1 MRHFYY
7 SKIYIDLIKNI
18 LYFIHS
24 YNKRGTGSK
33 QINFEIENNTVKN
46 VEFIGGCNGNLQ
58 GISRLIEG
66 MNIDDA
72 ITKLNGINCNGR
84 GTSYPDQLSIALNE
98 YKLKKA

>member
-24 YNKRGTGSK
+24 YNTRGTCSK

-84 GTSYPDQLSIALNE
+84 GTSCPDQLSIALNE